1 MCRKV
6 ISLLLSLVCIFSITA
21 PAFATESS
29 PEKNDATRQE
39 FAQNLSQS
47 SPERRMS
54 WVYSENPSSG
64 VTYETEYSVV
74 KEGNTKLRQALE
86 NFTVSLLAGS
96 LAALLPVSTV
106 SQIVAGAILSS
117 IPTAFKGS
125 TTLYYRYYE
134 YPATAPLAGF
144 CKKVSVYF
152 YYDEDMTVSAGH
164 GVYYGTYC

>member
-6 ISLLLSLVCIFSITA
+6 VSALLSLLCIFCMTV
-21 PAFATESS
+21 PAFATEIS
-29 PEKNDATRQE
+29 PDKNNTTRPE
-39 FAQNLSQS
+39 FTQNLSQS

-54 WVYSENPSSG
+54 WVYSDTPPSG
-64 VTYETEYSVV
+64 ITFETEYSKV
-74 KEGNTKLRQALE
+74 KEGNTKFQQALE

-106 SQIVAGAILSS
+106 AQIVAGAILGS
-117 IPTAFKGS
+117 IPTAFTGS

-134 YPATAPLAGF
+134 YPATAPLGGF
-144 CKKVSVYF
+144 YKKVSVYF

-164 GVYYGTYC
+164 GVYYGSYC